1 VRQRP
6 DKLLAGGYKG
16 VSEPSALE
24 AGDTMNRTHR
34 SQPGFQPVPH
44 PATRLQTPLRL
55 AAVLLAGVALAGC
68 ETMSARQTG
77 TAVGAVA
84 GAVLG
89 GVTGGNAGRSAVIGG
104 ALGAIAGNLWSK
116 RMEDKRKDLEAATAG
131 TGIEVARTADNRLR
145 VNVPADLSFATGS
158 AMLQP
163 GTGRVLDRFAEG
175 LDASMQVR
183 IIGHT
188 DSTGSDAIND
198 PLSQERAR
206 AVRDHLQDRGVP
218 TSRMDVVG
226 RGSREPLAD
235 NGSENGRARNRR
247 VELFLSEPQG

>member
-1 VRQRP
+1 
-6 DKLLAGGYKG
+6 
-16 VSEPSALE
+16 
-24 AGDTMNRTHR
+24 MNRDHR
-34 SQPGFQPVPH
+34 HHRHLRPH
-44 PATRLQTPLRL
+44 PATRPGFRFANGAALRLQASARL
-55 AAVLLAGVALAGC
+55 AAVLLAGLALAGC
-68 ETMSARQTG
+68 ENMSARQTG
-77 TAVGAVA
+77 TAQGAGAGAVA

-89 GVTGGNAGRSAVIGG
+89 GITGGNAGRGAVIGG
-104 ALGAIAGNLWSK
+104 TLGAIAGNLWSK

-145 VNVPADLSFATGS
+145 VNVPADLSFATNS

-175 LDASMQVR
+175 LDGSMQVR

-206 AVRDHLQDRGVP
+206 AVRDHLQDRGVLA
-218 TSRMDVVG
+218 SRMDVVG

>member
-1 VRQRP
+1 MQT
-6 DKLLAGGYKG
+6 LATLPHRAPPRSF
-16 VSEPSALE
+16 VVILVAAL
-24 AGDTMNRTHR
+24 
-34 SQPGFQPVPH
+34 SLV
-44 PATRLQTPLRL
+44 
-55 AAVLLAGVALAGC
+55 GC
-68 ETMSARQTG
+68 ENLSERQKG
-77 TAVGAVA
+77 TAQGAGVGAVA

-89 GVTGGNAGRSAVIGG
+89 GATGGNAGRGAVIGG

-116 RMEDKRKDLEAATAG
+116 RLEDKRKDLEAATAG

-163 GTGRVLDRFAEG
+163 ATGRVLNRFAEG

-188 DSTGSDAIND
+188 DSTGDDAIND

-206 AVRDHLQDRGVP
+206 AVRDHLRDRGVP
-218 TSRMDVVG
+218 AGRMDVVG
-226 RGSREPLAD
+226 RGSREPLVD
-235 NGSENGRARNRR
+235 NGSEAGRARNRR
-247 VELFLSEPQG
+247 VELFLSEPQA

>member
-1 VRQRP
+1 
-6 DKLLAGGYKG
+6 
-16 VSEPSALE
+16 
-24 AGDTMNRTHR
+24 
-34 SQPGFQPVPH
+34 
-44 PATRLQTPLRL
+44 
-55 AAVLLAGVALAGC
+55 
-68 ETMSARQTG
+68 
-77 TAVGAVA
+77 
-84 GAVLG
+84 
-89 GVTGGNAGRSAVIGG
+89 
-104 ALGAIAGNLWSK
+104 
-116 RMEDKRKDLEAATAG
+116 
-131 TGIEVARTADNRLR
+131 
-145 VNVPADLSFATGS
+145 
-158 AMLQP
+158 
-163 GTGRVLDRFAEG
+163 VLDRFAEG